1 MHICTIIHTMCICTF
16 PHCVVKV
23 KTERPIKVYQIALL
37 SLYFVF
43 CNTENHTC
51 LVGKKMQ
58 LHFSMFFY
66 VYM

>member
-1 MHICTIIHTMCICTF
+1 MCICTF

-23 KTERPIKVYQIALL
+23 KTERPIKVYQIALS

-51 LVGKKMQ
+51 LVGKKNAITFF
-58 LHFSMFFY
+58 HVFY